1 MEFSEVMEFV
11 NENHAI
17 QNISIKTILI
27 NIETKTAQFILAFHF
42 KLVTLYLTKN
52 LELSN
57 SVLIVFIY
65 SSVKE

>member
-1 MEFSEVMEFV
+1 MKFSEVMEFA
-11 NENHAI
+11 NENQAI

-27 NIETKTAQFILAFHF
+27 SIETKTAQFILAFHF

-57 SVLIVFIY
+57 SVPIVFIY
-65 SSVKE
+65 SSVKD